1 MAIAVWYVVATL
13 SVVERSHTNY
23 VLFVAP
29 LGVVLAYRWLGGSL
43 EVRTRRFLFPVLLA
57 LGLVVLRPFDI
68 CRGFAAWLGKLEIPP
83 TFERVTSPARA
94 GGVLFKE
101 TDAHAVEMMRRTL
114 AQVRLQPDQTWFDFA
129 NLPALYYLFDRDCP
143 IRYYEVSFFQ
153 DFARQRE
160 VIAAL
165 DTNPKVRLAILPVS
179 GSTAYAIDGI
189 PNELRAQAVFEYLQ
203 LNFRPLL
210 VDRDLQVWIRNDAAS
225 VAGGTLDPLRTRV
238 QYRQPSIGVH
248 LAAKYRNPTANE
260 PGPAPS
266 TQAGSATFRAQ
277 SVIVHPAQPMSFE
290 PSEKK

>member
-1 MAIAVWYVVATL
+1 
-13 SVVERSHTNY
+13 
-23 VLFVAP
+23 
-29 LGVVLAYRWLGGSL
+29 
-43 EVRTRRFLFPVLLA
+43 
-57 LGLVVLRPFDI
+57 VVLRPFDI

-114 AQVRLQPDQTWFDFA
+114 AQVGLRRDQTWFDFA

-143 IRYYEVSFFQ
+143 IRYYEVPFFQ
-153 DFARQRE
+153 DLSRQRE

-189 PNELRAQAVFEYLQ
+189 PNELRAHAIFEFLR

-210 VDRDLQVWIRNDAAS
+210 VDRELQVWIRNDAAS
-225 VAGGTLDPLRTRV
+225 VAAVRV
-238 QYRQPSIGVH
+238 VIG
-248 LAAKYRNPTANE
+248 K
-260 PGPAPS
+260 S
-266 TQAGSATFRAQ
+266 
-277 SVIVHPAQPMSFE
+277 
-290 PSEKK
+290 